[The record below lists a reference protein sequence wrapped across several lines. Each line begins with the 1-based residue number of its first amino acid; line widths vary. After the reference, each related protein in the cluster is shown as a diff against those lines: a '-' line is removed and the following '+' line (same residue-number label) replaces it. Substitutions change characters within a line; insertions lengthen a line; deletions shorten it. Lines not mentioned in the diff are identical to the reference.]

1 MASRRDQRQ
10 QETHFKVIRLLDEDP
25 SISTREIALRVGIS
39 NGAAYYCV
47 TALVEKGFVKL
58 KNFTKSKTKTNYIY
72 ELTPR
77 GIREKAALTVQF
89 LERKRDEYDEL
100 RLEIARLE
108 NELSEQKLKI
118 STATKEGRY
127 NP

>member
-77 GIREKAALTVQF
+77 GIRAKAALTVQF
-89 LERKRDEYDEL
+89 LERKRDEYNEL
-100 RLEIARLE
+100 KLEIARLE
-108 NELSEQKLKI
+108 NELSDKDKDQYRNNRE
-118 STATKEGRY
+118 
-127 NP
+127 PV